1 MSRLRVLTVIGA
13 RPQFIKAAAFST
25 YVKNNLEDSIEET
38 IVHTGQH
45 YDERMSQIFF
55 EELSIP
61 KPSKTLTVNG
71 RNHGEMTG
79 EMLGQLEQIMVEEM
93 PDIVLVYGDT
103 NSTLAGALAASKL
116 KIKIAHVEAGM
127 RSFNMNMPEEINRV
141 LVDRISN
148 LNLAPS
154 LDAIENLRT
163 DGLAKTASLVG
174 DIMYDSVLLFKEKIT
189 ADSKYKLLDSFG
201 ISENDFFLV
210 TCHRAENTD
219 SVELLSEIVEALSEL
234 AKTKAVVLPG
244 HPRLL
249 KQLDRFKLR
258 EKLGR
263 VQIIEPQGFIEMLT
277 LQMSANTVVTDSG
290 GMQKEAMYLGTPC
303 VTIRRETEWVETV
316 QLGWNTLAGPSA
328 SDIIRAVNS
337 RPDRGGSE
345 NPYGSGD
352 ASRLISEEIL
362 SNFKV
367 PNSK

>member
-13 RPQFIKAAAFST
+13 RPQFIKAAAFSA
-25 YVKNNLEDSIEET
+25 YVKNNLEDSIEEK
-38 IVHTGQH
+38 IIHTGQH

-61 KPSKTLTVNG
+61 KPSKTLIVKG

-79 EMLGQLEQIMVEEM
+79 EMLGQLEQIMLEEM

-103 NSTLAGALAASKL
+103 NSTLAGALVASKL

-154 LDAIENLRT
+154 PDAIENLRH

-189 ADSKYKLLDSFG
+189 EETKQTLLDRLG
-201 ISENDFFLV
+201 LSEKDFLLV

-234 AKTKAVVLPG
+234 AKTKSVVLPG

-249 KQLDRFKLR
+249 KQLDRFNLK
-258 EKLGR
+258 EKLGS

-277 LQMSANTVVTDSG
+277 LQMAANTVVTDSG

-303 VTIRRETEWVETV
+303 VTIRRETEWIETV
-316 QLGWNTLAGPSA
+316 QLGWNTLAGPGA

-337 RPDRGGSE
+337 RPDQGGSE
-345 NPYGSGD
+345 NPYGDGD

-362 SNFKV
+362 SYFKV